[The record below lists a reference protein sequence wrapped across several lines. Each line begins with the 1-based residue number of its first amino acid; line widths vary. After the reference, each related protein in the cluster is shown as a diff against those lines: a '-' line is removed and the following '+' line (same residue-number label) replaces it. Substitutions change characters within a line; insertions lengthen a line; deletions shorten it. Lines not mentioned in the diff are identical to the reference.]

1 MGILRHRVWN
11 RQWTHTNCDIKWH
24 ILPNSQTSRT
34 NFTIKP
40 LEVRATTP
48 MWNITRLCGHIV
60 SVKLLIC
67 CWVWPGFT
75 ATSTGT
81 VSWKFGIFINVPLCS
96 KTMQSISIYI
106 YVSTSRSQEMD
117 LQITVEYFFAPLNGA
132 KHNLLYTWHPK
143 SNQFVSQITYIWY
156 LIPHWKVFLIPI
168 NFSRLRLKCLVRC
181 HWDAVIK
188 STAQGMV
195 HLFKQHHLEWK
206 SQGSPSVH
214 YMHCLP
220 PSLRPFWHHLFYR
233 WYSSNR
239 DLLDLQGPGID
250 RVNGVS
256 VVFDASCGICPF
268 WILFLFL
275 ACSFLKQEKTTWSAI
290 SRFQSNTHH
299 CELYKA
305 CDFQDQESCVGRTH
319 NISRGFFW
327 KFN

>member
-1 MGILRHRVWN
+1 MCRFAAKL
-11 RQWTHTNCDIKWH
+11 CKAF
-24 ILPNSQTSRT
+24 P
-34 NFTIKP
+34 FT
-40 LEVRATTP
+40 V
-48 MWNITRLCGHIV
+48 
-60 SVKLLIC
+60 
-67 CWVWPGFT
+67 
-75 ATSTGT
+75 
-81 VSWKFGIFINVPLCS
+81 
-96 KTMQSISIYI
+96 

>member
-1 MGILRHRVWN
+1 MFLHRG
-11 RQWTHTNCDIKWH
+11 RKKWTCK
-24 ILPNSQTSRT
+24 S
-34 NFTIKP
+34 P
-40 LEVRATTP
+40 L
-48 MWNITRLCGHIV
+48 NI
-60 SVKLLIC
+60 
-67 CWVWPGFT
+67 
-75 ATSTGT
+75 
-81 VSWKFGIFINVPLCS
+81 
-96 KTMQSISIYI
+96 
-106 YVSTSRSQEMD
+106 
-117 LQITVEYFFAPLNGA
+117 FFAPLNGA

-143 SNQFVSQITYIWY
+143 SNQFVSQITYIGY

-168 NFSRLRLKCLVRC
+168 NFSRLRLKCLVRY
-181 HWDAVIK
+181 HWDSVIK

-233 WYSSNR
+233 WYSSTR

-275 ACSFLKQEKTTWSAI
+275 GCSFLKQEKTTWSAI
-290 SRFQSNTHH
+290 SRFQSVTHH

-319 NISRGFFW
+319 NISRGFFL
-327 KFN
+327 KIQLTFNLVALANIHCPNHGSIPWYVMISMISLKRLES